1 VLAHAEEIAFHTGG
15 PRERE
20 RCDADYARIVRLKK
34 SIFYKR
40 AYMSFLDTTAVK
52 HLGKEGNTHAA
63 ATFAMPF
70 IYTSNEHDL
79 TRQAWDKHRENSNK
93 SGVSLGSLLSYEIMV
108 RKTRSS
114 F

>member
-1 VLAHAEEIAFHTGG
+1 LCANAGVLAHAEEIAFHTGG

-52 HLGKEGNTHAA
+52 HLGKEGNTPPPL
-63 ATFAMPF
+63 FAMPF
-70 IYTSNEHDL
+70 IYTSNEHDF
-79 TRQAWDKHRENSNK
+79 NK
-93 SGVSLGSLLSYEIMV
+93 TGLGQ
-108 RKTRSS
+108 T
-114 F
+114 